1 MRGPRIG
8 ALAGVGFVAV
18 GVVELALTGGPSPDP
33 PAVLGSVDF
42 FSSTSDVAPAVAVLS
57 ALAGALY
64 LLFAVQLRRCI
75 ADRAL
80 ARLAWAGA
88 VATVVLAWA
97 GQAAQQVAWL
107 AAGDLDGSAVA
118 ALGALTGF
126 LFGFALVG
134 GGVLAVAVAVAALRE
149 EPLPTWLAALG
160 FVAAIVAVVVLAVP
174 SSAGIAFPVFLVW
187 LLAAS
192 AVLARQPAAVASSTT
207 GTTTSPA

>member
-33 PAVLGSVDF
+33 SAVLGSVDF

-80 ARLAWAGA
+80 A
-88 VATVVLAWA
+88 
-97 GQAAQQVAWL
+97 
-107 AAGDLDGSAVA
+107 
-118 ALGALTGF
+118 
-126 LFGFALVG
+126 
-134 GGVLAVAVAVAALRE
+134 VAVAVAALRE
-149 EPLPTWLAALG
+149 EPLPTWLATLG
-160 FVAAIVAVVVLAVP
+160 FAAAIVAVVVLAVP